1 MYLSFYI
8 PSIPLSRA
16 YYTSVSTTNSQRTE
30 IMRPTSSAG
39 MAHVD
44 QTSLVR
50 RTSTPTGDRST
61 PVNRRGSGNRS
72 NLAGPRRTSPTPDA
86 SGGTTVVASS
96 SSRVTGLPPRTP
108 YRVARTRV
116 APLATP
122 AGMNELEG
130 AVLLEADDYRKISND
145 VKSLKTAL
153 LKLKRELQ
161 SDVSLSVALP
171 CLLLSPTWLG
181 TWPLLPIP

>member
-1 MYLSFYI
+1 
-8 PSIPLSRA
+8 
-16 YYTSVSTTNSQRTE
+16 
-30 IMRPTSSAG
+30 MRPTSSAG

-171 CLLLSPTWLG
+171 CLIPSPAWLG
-181 TWPLLPIP
+181 TRLLLPIPHEIFKGENFRGFVAICKSFLYKIWECGIL